1 MTDQIDRY
9 DVVIIG
15 AGLSGMYQLHRLRA
29 FDLSVRVFEA
39 GTGVGGTWYWNRYP
53 GARFDSESWTYGF
66 SFSENLLEEWEW
78 REHFSPQPETLKY
91 CNFVADRLDLR
102 RDITFDARAEAA
114 HWDDEA
120 GEWEI
125 RFVDGRRIRSRF
137 LITALGP
144 LSAPMMPTIPGV
156 GEFRGEAYHTGTWP
170 HERVGFEKKRV
181 AVIGTGATAV
191 QAITEIAKTVDH
203 LTVFQRTPNWCAP
216 LRNSEITAEEQARIK
231 ADYPAIFEKC
241 RNSFGCFI
249 HDADPRNALDVSAEE
264 RKEFYEALYNA
275 PGFGIW
281 MGNFRDVLVDEAANA
296 TMTEFAIRKIRERVK
311 DPAIAEKL
319 IPKNHGFGTR
329 RVPLE
334 SGYYEVYNQANVE
347 LVDIN
352 ETPIRRITEGGIETS
367 DQTRDFDMI
376 IYATGFD
383 AITGSFDR
391 IDIRG
396 HDGVRLK
403 DTWAEGPR
411 TYLGLQ
417 IAGFPNMLTLVGPH
431 NAATF
436 CNIPRCIE
444 QNVDW
449 VTDLMQ
455 HMLEAGITRIEA
467 APEAETAWTKHVFDI
482 SSRLLIAN
490 TSSWMTGINS
500 NIAGKDKKVF
510 LAYGGGAPR
519 YREKCDAVAANGY
532 EGFHFT

>member
-1 MTDQIDRY
+1 
-9 DVVIIG
+9 
-15 AGLSGMYQLHRLRA
+15 
-29 FDLSVRVFEA
+29 
-39 GTGVGGTWYWNRYP
+39 
-53 GARFDSESWTYGF
+53 
-66 SFSENLLEEWEW
+66 
-78 REHFSPQPETLKY
+78 
-91 CNFVADRLDLR
+91 
-102 RDITFDARAEAA
+102 
-114 HWDDEA
+114 
-120 GEWEI
+120 
-125 RFVDGRRIRSRF
+125 
-137 LITALGP
+137 
-144 LSAPMMPTIPGV
+144 
-156 GEFRGEAYHTGTWP
+156 
-170 HERVGFEKKRV
+170 
-181 AVIGTGATAV
+181 
-191 QAITEIAKTVDH
+191 
-203 LTVFQRTPNWCAP
+203 
-216 LRNSEITAEEQARIK
+216 
-231 ADYPAIFEKC
+231 
-241 RNSFGCFI
+241 
-249 HDADPRNALDVSAEE
+249 
-264 RKEFYEALYNA
+264 
-275 PGFGIW
+275 

-296 TMTEFAIRKIRERVK
+296 TMTEFAIRKIRERLQ

-329 RVPLE
+329 RVPLK

-396 HDGVRLK
+396 RDGVRLK

-455 HMLEAGITRIEA
+455 HMLEAGISRIEA
-467 APEAETAWTKHVFDI
+467 APEAETAWTEHVFHI